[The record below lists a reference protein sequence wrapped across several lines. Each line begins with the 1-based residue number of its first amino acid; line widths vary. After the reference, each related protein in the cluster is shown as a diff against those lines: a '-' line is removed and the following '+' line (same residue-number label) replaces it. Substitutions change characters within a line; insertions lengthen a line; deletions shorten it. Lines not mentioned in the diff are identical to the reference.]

1 MLPTPIYICLTIYL
15 CIYFTI
21 QSISDIKTK
30 EVYVSLN
37 NITLFITASTF
48 LFKLITLPTYPDLY
62 GFLLLFIIPVMLYII
77 YRINIFGIGDLKAYL
92 SVYFYIASSKY
103 VSLYPLVRSRMIL
116 NSEYTYDLYFIFCVV
131 LLLSM
136 FLPLIVHRLIK
147 REKKEIRYPAFPYI
161 FVSLLIFSHILLGLN
176 YTY

>member
-1 MLPTPIYICLTIYL
+1 MPTPLYICLTIYL
-15 CIYFTI
+15 RIYFTI
-21 QSISDIKTK
+21 QSISDMKSK

-62 GFLLLFIIPVMLYII
+62 GFLFLFIIPVMLFVI

-103 VSLYPLVRSRMIL
+103 ISLYPLIRSRMIL
-116 NSEYTYDLYFIFCVV
+116 NSEYTYDLYFVFCTI
-131 LLLSM
+131 LFFSM
-136 FLPLIVHRLIK
+136 FLPLIVHKLIK

-161 FVSLLIFSHILLGLN
+161 FISLLIFSHILLGTN